1 MQRCRNQIPVSCQS
15 RSEIICAVRNFQST
29 GIDQLSVNTQCAEF
43 WYAPRM
49 DALAAYP
56 VTKLFGTLQ
65 DQDAGSG
72 LRHARSEYGTGK
84 STTNNHQIMS
94 HGAVSKRGRGNYF
107 VPIP

>member
-1 MQRCRNQIPVSCQS
+1 MMQRCRNQIPVSRQS

-65 DQDAGSG
+65 DQDASTRPCHAGS
-72 LRHARSEYGTGK
+72 ECGTSK
-84 STTNNHQIMS
+84 STTNDHQIMS
-94 HGAVSKRGRGNYF
+94 HGAVCKRGRK
-107 VPIP
+107 